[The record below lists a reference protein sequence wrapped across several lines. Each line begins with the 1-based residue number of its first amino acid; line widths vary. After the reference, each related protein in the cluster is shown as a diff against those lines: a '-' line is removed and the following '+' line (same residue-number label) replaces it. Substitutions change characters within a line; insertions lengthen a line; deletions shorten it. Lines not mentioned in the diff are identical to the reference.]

1 MSPRARPDIS
11 QLSLPNL
18 RRNAYLNK
26 PARISPLHERQITP
40 QCTNHPAA
48 AVAIDTDAEEAAY
61 PDWALGRGWT
71 TSQITVHLPNFQ
83 YTSLNTISFYCK
95 LLSSTNSGTLWNTVF
110 GFIDLKKKATDFS
123 CGLHFHTSR
132 NHSCYLTL
140 WTASQER
147 AGRHVPWVFGYSLVS
162 KKHKGV
168 YYVN

>member
-26 PARISPLHERQITP
+26 PARVSPLHERQITP
-40 QCTNHPAA
+40 QCTNHPEA

-110 GFIDLKKKATDFS
+110 GFIDLKKKATDFFPVAFTS
-123 CGLHFHTSR
+123 THHETTRAIWHCGQLPKKEQVGTFHGCLDT
-132 NHSCYLTL
+132 
-140 WTASQER
+140 
-147 AGRHVPWVFGYSLVS
+147 V
-162 KKHKGV
+162 
-168 YYVN
+168 